1 MARQLFLEAGEVVGT
16 HGVRGELRV
25 RPECDSPEVIA
36 RLRTLYLDKNGTQ
49 PVRAKSRVH
58 KNIALVKL
66 AGIDTVEEASLLRGK
81 MLYLHRKDVP
91 LEKGQYFICDLIGLS
106 VVDDTL
112 GTVYG
117 KCTDVT
123 STGSNDV
130 YHLKT
135 PDGKEVLIPAIPDII
150 RAVDI
155 DNGVIRITPM
165 LGLFDDEN

>member
-49 PVRAKSRVH
+49 PVCAKSRVH

-106 VVDDTL
+106 VVDDAL

-117 KCTDVT
+117 ECTDVT

-135 PDGKEVLIPAIPDII
+135 PDAKEVLIPAIPDII
-150 RAVDI
+150 RAIDI